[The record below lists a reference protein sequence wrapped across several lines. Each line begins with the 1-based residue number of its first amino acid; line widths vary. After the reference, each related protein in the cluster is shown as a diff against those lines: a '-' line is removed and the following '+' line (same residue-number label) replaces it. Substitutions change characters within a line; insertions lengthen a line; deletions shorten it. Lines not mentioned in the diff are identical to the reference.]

1 LKKIL
6 QTSPKINKISYF
18 HIGYMGVL
26 CGEISPIGN
35 QKKGGGG
42 GGGAYDLYK
51 GLFWEK
57 FPQSHHISRG
67 TKKKLKYF
75 TIFRP

>member
-1 LKKIL
+1 VLKKIL

-42 GGGAYDLYK
+42 GGGGVYIVK
-51 GLFWEK
+51 NF
-57 FPQSHHISRG
+57 F
-67 TKKKLKYF
+67 F
-75 TIFRP
+75 